1 MHDRVDRHRTAH
13 VDVDYRGASRKYEAG
28 DVFGENATWQA
39 DKNGGKDKSFL
50 STISDHAARHE
61 ETEQTDSR
69 WGPSQ
74 AERFL
79 LFLVHQTPTND
90 RFAWDRHFDLF

>member
-1 MHDRVDRHRTAH
+1 MHDRGGRHRTAH
-13 VDVDYRGASRKYEAG
+13 VDVDYRSASRKYEAG

-50 STISDHAARHE
+50 STISDHARHE